1 MSHVST
7 IDNVST
13 VDISPSEFLHLNVKG
28 VTLFFFFFER
38 EETFA
43 AAAQEWAPDK
53 MHESL

>member
-28 VTLFFFFFER
+28 VTLFFFER

>member
-28 VTLFFFFFER
+28 VTLFER

-43 AAAQEWAPDK
+43 AAAQE
-53 MHESL
+53 

>member
-13 VDISPSEFLHLNVKG
+13 VDFTQWVPASQRKG
-28 VTLFFFFFER
+28 SNTFFFFER